1 MGQIEAMQ
9 LKLCP
14 PCPASSQEFSKF
26 YDEPMGQISFL
37 YQSSYTNPSSQ
48 EFLLGLNKV
57 L

>member
-48 EFLLGLNKV
+48 EFLLDLNKV